1 MSQHHPLSAMRKNL
15 KHSLATYASAL
26 DPLGLDLFLTEIL
39 SLHSFHFI
47 GCIHP
52 YFTCPLWIPHSLAAT
67 QSLQNLNL
75 EGSRMALHL
84 NITNTPSNTSTYKQT
99 MEIN

>member
-39 SLHSFHFI
+39 SVHSFHFT

-67 QSLQNLNL
+67 QSLQNLDF
-75 EGSRMALHL
+75 EYSRTAPPLI
-84 NITNTPSNTSTYKQT
+84 ITNMPSNTNTYKQ
-99 MEIN
+99 MIEIN

>member
-1 MSQHHPLSAMRKNL
+1 MSQHHPLSAMKKNL

-39 SLHSFHFI
+39 SVHNFHFT

-52 YFTCPLWIPHSLAAT
+52 YFTCPLWITLSC
-67 QSLQNLNL
+67 
-75 EGSRMALHL
+75 
-84 NITNTPSNTSTYKQT
+84 K
-99 MEIN
+99 